1 MRQPRSWLYNEH
13 MPRYEGHGL
22 PQQPRI
28 AVIANDA
35 IGNFVVA
42 TPLLQMLRRELAPSA
57 IHYYGGVRTL
67 ELQAASD
74 LFEWNYPL
82 HGRPFGEACRE
93 SQGPYDL
100 VVNVERTENAMA
112 LAAYLETETTAICGP
127 CLGPRGNLPFPSDTR
142 GDLWR
147 DQEWISPEITSRY
160 DFLHSGFIGELYA
173 RLAYLEGPV
182 PNYRVPTEIVASPCD
197 VLVATSASLPD
208 KLWPVTKWVTIFE
221 RLRGMGLKVGLIGA
235 KPSVQ
240 KAYWE
245 GESDEDQ
252 MVVSGLVADLRGEY
266 TLPQVAGILASCK
279 LVLTLDNG
287 ILHLACAGGRPV
299 VGLFRNGIHRLWA
312 PPGAN
317 VDVLI
322 PPLGE
327 AVEAIE
333 VETVWEACRQR
344 LA

>member
-1 MRQPRSWLYNEH
+1 

-22 PQQPRI
+22 PDSPRV

-42 TPLLQMLRRELAPSA
+42 TPLLQMLRRELKPEC

-67 ELQAASD
+67 EMQAASD
-74 LFEWNYPL
+74 LFEWSYPL
-82 HGRPFGEACRE
+82 HGSSFGEACRE
-93 SQGPYDL
+93 AQGPYDL

-112 LAAYLETETTAICGP
+112 LAAFLEGPDTYICGP
-127 CLGPRGNLPFPSDTR
+127 CLGARGPMPFPEDDRGN
-142 GDLWR
+142 LWR
-147 DQEWISPEITSRY
+147 DQEWISPQITERY
-160 DFLHSGFIGELYA
+160 PYLTTGFIGEMYA
-173 RLAYLEGPV
+173 RLAYLDGSV
-182 PNYRVPTEIVASPCD
+182 PGYRVPTEITLSPCD

-221 RLRGMGLKVGLIGA
+221 RLRAAGLKVGLIGA

-287 ILHLACAGGRPV
+287 ILHLACAGGKPV

-312 PPGAN
+312 PPN
-317 VDVLI
+317 PQLEVLI
-322 PPLGE
+322 PPLGHP
-327 AVEAIE
+327 VCDIE
-333 VETVWEACRQR
+333 VETVWEACRR
-344 LA
+344 KL

>member
-1 MRQPRSWLYNEH
+1 
-13 MPRYEGHGL
+13 MPRYEGQGL
-22 PQQPRI
+22 PKSPRV

-42 TPLLQMLRRELAPSA
+42 TPLLQMLRRELKPEF

-67 ELQAASD
+67 EMQSASD
-74 LFEWNYPL
+74 LFEWSYPL
-82 HGRPFGEACRE
+82 HGRPFGQSCRD

-112 LAAYLETETTAICGP
+112 LAAFFEGEETYVVGP
-127 CLGPRGNLPFPSDTR
+127 CMGARGPMPFPEDTR

-147 DQEWISPEITSRY
+147 DQEWISPEITTRY
-160 DFLHSGFIGELYA
+160 PFLTTGFIGEMYA
-173 RLAYLEGPV
+173 RLAYLDGPV
-182 PNYRVPTEIVASPCD
+182 PGYRVPTEITISPCD
-197 VLVATSASLPD
+197 ILVATSASLPD
-208 KLWPVTKWVTIFE
+208 KLWPVTKWVTAFE
-221 RLRGMGLKVGLIGA
+221 RFRAAGLKVGLIGA

-287 ILHLACAGGRPV
+287 ILHLACAGGKPV

-312 PPGAN
+312 PPN
-317 VDVLI
+317 PELEVLI
-322 PPLGE
+322 PPIGE
-327 AVEAIE
+327 PVCEIE
-333 VETVWEACRQR
+333 LETVWEACRQK
-344 LA
+344 LEA

>member
-1 MRQPRSWLYNEH
+1 
-13 MPRYEGHGL
+13 MPRYEGQGL
-22 PQQPRI
+22 PESPRI

-42 TPLLQMLRRELAPSA
+42 TPLLQMLRRELKPTH
-57 IHYYGGVRTL
+57 IHYYGGIRTL
-67 ELQAASD
+67 EMQEASD
-74 LFEWNYPL
+74 LFEWSYPL
-82 HGRPFGEACRE
+82 HGRSFGDACRAVP
-93 SQGPYDL
+93 GPYDL

-112 LAAYLETETTAICGP
+112 MAAFLEGPETYICGP
-127 CLGPRGNLPFPSDTR
+127 CLGPRGPMPFPEDDR

-160 DFLHSGFIGELYA
+160 PFLTTGFIGEMYT
-173 RLAYLEGPV
+173 RLAYLKGPV
-182 PNYRVPTEIVASPCD
+182 PGYRVPTEPTSSPCD

-221 RLRGMGLKVGLIGA
+221 RLRAAGLKVGLIGA

-312 PPGAN
+312 PPHPELE
-317 VDVLI
+317 VLI

-327 AVEAIE
+327 PVSEIE
-333 VETVWEACRQR
+333 LETVWEACRRR
-344 LA
+344 L